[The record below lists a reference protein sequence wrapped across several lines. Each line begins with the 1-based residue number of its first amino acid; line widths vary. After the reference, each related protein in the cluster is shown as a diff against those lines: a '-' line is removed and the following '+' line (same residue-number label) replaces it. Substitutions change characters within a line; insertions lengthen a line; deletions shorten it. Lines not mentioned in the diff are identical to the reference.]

1 MLSRANHF
9 QNDPYDL
16 VSDYLK
22 MENVIRSLIAKCRM
36 LFIVFI
42 GAALLQG
49 CVAMQA
55 QKDISA
61 TQQWCSDRTL
71 GDEEIKPIYGK
82 LPIVEVTEITIDMMS
97 LDAVP
102 TDDEVKAIKA
112 LFYAQVECSQKI
124 RSVIRKYDPGKLGIF
139 ETIFHKY
146 DVIGAELINKR
157 ISYGNANRLLKEAY
171 LSGMNQLSDQIQR
184 DIEQARALE
193 MDRSRMLLQAGIE
206 IQRSTNANRAR
217 FTNCNW
223 LGSSLNC
230 SHF

>member
-1 MLSRANHF
+1 MRPCITKYH
-9 QNDPYDL
+9 
-16 VSDYLK
+16 V
-22 MENVIRSLIAKCRM
+22 
-36 LFIVFI
+36 LFLVFI
-42 GAALLQG
+42 SITFLQG
-49 CVAMQA
+49 CAATQA

-71 GDEEIKPIYGK
+71 GDKEIKPIYGK
-82 LPIVEVTEITIDMMS
+82 LPIVEVTEITIEMMS

-124 RSVIRKYDPGKLGIF
+124 RSVIRKYDPGKLSTF
-139 ETIFHKY
+139 ETTFHKY
-146 DVIGAELINKR
+146 DVIGAELISKR
-157 ISYGNANRLLKEAY
+157 FTYGNANRLFKEAY
-171 LSGMNQLSDQIQR
+171 LSGMNQLSDQVQR

-193 MDRSRMLLQAGIE
+193 MERSRMLLQTGII
-206 IQRSTNANRAR
+206 IQRSTNANRTR

-230 SHF
+230 SHY

>member
-1 MLSRANHF
+1 MRPCITKY
-9 QNDPYDL
+9 Q
-16 VSDYLK
+16 
-22 MENVIRSLIAKCRM
+22 M
-36 LFIVFI
+36 LFIGFVSI
-42 GAALLQG
+42 TLLQG
-49 CVAMQA
+49 CAATQA
-55 QKDISA
+55 QKDIAA
-61 TQQWCSDRTL
+61 TQQWCSDRAL

-97 LDAVP
+97 IDSAP
-102 TDDEVKAIKA
+102 TDAEVKAIKA
-112 LFYAQVECSQKI
+112 LFSGQMECAQKI

-139 ETIFHKY
+139 ETIFHKN